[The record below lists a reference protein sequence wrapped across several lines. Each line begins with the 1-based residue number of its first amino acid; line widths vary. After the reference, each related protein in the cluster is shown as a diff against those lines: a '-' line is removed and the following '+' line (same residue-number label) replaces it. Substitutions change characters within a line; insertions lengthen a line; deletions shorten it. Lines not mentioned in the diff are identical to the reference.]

1 MAINPR
7 KIKPRPARDLK
18 KNDPKDLRNKALR
31 EANRAANQNKKPSK
45 PSAPRPAGDLKPG
58 DTKDLRNKFLKEAGR
73 TASRTAAGTT
83 LRVAGKVAGPV
94 GALVSMTVP
103 AGEDSA
109 KDKYST
115 LKKKYDRPIGPSEF
129 FMAKGH
135 AGGGA
140 RRVAAETYTKSYDKK
155 SSGFGKRVPESAKL
169 ERLRATRA
177 ALKKSDSTSGTGNT
191 SKVGGPGAAR
201 AMDNVK
207 TKTSSS
213 TSTAA
218 TSAAASSKTTGKT
231 VTVKKGSVGRQ
242 SRYERDALAMETR
255 NRSGNRPKKSILSLF
270 RKG

>member
-73 TASRTAAGTT
+73 TAGRTAAGTT

-94 GALVSMTVP
+94 GALIGMTVP
-103 AGEDSA
+103 AGEGSDKPTGPLMKGNNMKPTFPKGKGSA
-109 KDKYST
+109 AQ
-115 LKKKYDRPIGPSEF
+115 P
-129 FMAKGH
+129 
-135 AGGGA
+135 
-140 RRVAAETYTKSYDKK
+140 KK
-155 SSGFGKRVPESAKL
+155 SSEFGKRVPESAKL

-201 AMDNVK
+201 AMENVK
-207 TKTSSS
+207 AKTS
-213 TSTAA
+213 TTASTAA
-218 TSAAASSKTTGKT
+218 TAAAASSKTTGKT
-231 VTVKKGSVGRQ
+231 VTVKKSSVGRQ